1 MKTDCTE
8 EEIFR
13 ISSKE
18 ELKNLAA
25 RGKLSWKGK
34 KVVLDPFIGL
44 EFFYLI
50 EASGDIFSVTPK
62 IKIGA
67 REEDLSSCE
76 ALFAKGAL
84 QHQIF
89 RFWKEEIDPCWFS
102 SKTVTLL
109 ELKKIVE
116 DPDVPPLVWKC
127 PIPRWKPEPLPILK
141 LKDRTGAFAD
151 LWMDYGP
158 FGQVESGTAPEE
170 LFWEK
175 DLLETDFCKRYPS
188 TSFHENLAIGL
199 RQSPGIEIVGE
210 GGSIK
215 AIQPPSPTTQ
225 SRELSRNSNDKIFM
239 KLCTSY
245 YCPMDKVVKS
255 LIFLLDIGWTII
267 DAQGKKV
274 VRQGAAVWETQSLA
288 DRILVKGKIVYGQ
301 HETDIKNVMGAFT
314 RRDRFVNLSAS
325 EIGLLEFPQEWTAL
339 ADEEIVAEG
348 IAVKRHHVGLL
359 ENIVPIPPEYQSA
372 AWKEI
377 SLAEDFQGTLF
388 DYQNKGL
395 QWLSYLYR
403 SKFSG
408 LLADEMGLGKTIQ
421 VMAFLSTLSLSQP
434 VLIVMP
440 VSLLFHWKR
449 EFEKFLP
456 SLNVYL
462 HRGEKRL
469 QEIKDQQV
477 ILTSY
482 TQLRIDRLL
491 WESCDFEAI
500 ILDEA
505 QAIKNPDS
513 LTAQICCRLKSRFKL
528 AMTGTPIE
536 NRYED
541 LWSIFRFLMPELLG
555 ERKESPIFE
564 RVRKKIR
571 PFTLRRTKQE
581 VALQLPEKQE
591 QIIWI
596 DWEEEERSFYDQYL
610 KEKRSALV
618 QKVQQ
623 NGLSSQKMEILEL
636 ILRLR
641 QICCHPR
648 LVGGECASSKFERV
662 CSDLEEAIA
671 IGHKVLLYSQFTSVL
686 GLFRQWMEE
695 KGYPFAYLDG
705 QTKDREKAVSLFQND
720 PTVQVFLMSLKAG
733 GVGLN
738 LQAADYVFLYDPW
751 WNDAVERQAIDRAHR
766 MGQKNTVI
774 ARKYLITES
783 IEEKILKLQKQKT
796 SLSQNLLE
804 FDGDVEPINLE
815 QLYALLI

>member
-13 ISSKE
+13 SSSKE
-18 ELKNLAA
+18 ELKSLAA
-25 RGKLSWKGK
+25 KGKLTWKGK
-34 KVVLDPFIGL
+34 KVVLDPFTPL

-50 EASGDIFSVTPK
+50 EAIDESFLITAK
-62 IKIGA
+62 LKGA
-67 REEDLSSCE
+67 REEDLSTCE
-76 ALFAKGAL
+76 AVFSIGAL

-89 RFWKEEIDPCWFS
+89 HFWKEEIDPCWLKS
-102 SKTVTLL
+102 QTLSL
-109 ELKKIVE
+109 IELKALVE
-116 DPDVPPLVWKC
+116 DPDVPLLVWKC
-127 PIPRWKPEPLPILK
+127 PIPRWKLDPLPILK
-141 LKDRTGAFAD
+141 LKCRTGAFAD

-158 FGQVESGTAPEE
+158 FGLAEAGNSVEE

-175 DLLETDFCKRYPS
+175 DLLETDFMKKK
-188 TSFHENLAIGL
+188 
-199 RQSPGIEIVGE
+199 VE
-210 GGSIK
+210 GSH
-215 AIQPPSPTTQ
+215 
-225 SRELSRNSNDKIFM
+225 
-239 KLCTSY
+239 Y

-274 VRQGAAVWETQSLA
+274 VRQGAAILDTISQA
-288 DRILVKGKIVYGQ
+288 DHILVKGKVSYGQ

-314 RRDRFVNLSAS
+314 RRDRFVNLSS
-325 EIGLLEFPQEWTAL
+325 TEIGLLEFPQEWAAL
-339 ADEEIVAEG
+339 EGEEIVAEG
-348 IAVKRHHVGLL
+348 ILVKRHHVGLL
-359 ENIVPIPPEYQSA
+359 ENIVPIPPEYQPA
-372 AWKEI
+372 TWTDIQLEN
-377 SLAEDFQGTLF
+377 FQGELF
-388 DYQNKGL
+388 AYQKSGL

-408 LLADEMGLGKTIQ
+408 LLADEMGLGKTVQ
-421 VMAFLSTLSLSQP
+421 VMAFLSTLNLSAP
-434 VLIVMP
+434 ILIVMP

-456 SLNVYL
+456 SMNVYL
-462 HRGEKRL
+462 HRGENRL
-469 QEIKDQQV
+469 QELKTKQV

-482 TQLRIDRLL
+482 AQLRIDRIL
-491 WESCDFEAI
+491 WESLDFEAI

-513 LTAQICCRLKSRFKL
+513 QTAQICYRLRSRFKL

-541 LWSIFRFLMPELLG
+541 LWSLFRFLMPELLG
-555 ERKESPIFE
+555 EKKESPVFE
-564 RVRKKIR
+564 RIRKKIR

-591 QIIWI
+591 QIVWV
-596 DWEEEERSFYDQYL
+596 DWEEDQRSFYDQYL

-618 QKVQQ
+618 QKVTEH
-623 NGLSSQKMEILEL
+623 GLSSQKMEILEL

-641 QICCHPR
+641 QICCHPQ
-648 LVGGECASSKFERV
+648 LVGHAGESVKFQTV
-662 CSDLEEAIA
+662 CNDLEIAIA
-671 IGHKVLLYSQFTSVL
+671 TGHKVLLYSQFTSVL
-686 GLFRQWMEE
+686 GLFKAWMEE

-705 QTKDREKAVSLFQND
+705 QTKNREEAVNAFQTD
-720 PTVQVFLMSLKAG
+720 PKIQVFLMSLKAG

-751 WNDAVERQAIDRAHR
+751 WNEAAERQAIDRAHR

-774 ARKYLITES
+774 ARKYLIAMS

-796 SLSQNLLE
+796 ALSQNLLE
-804 FDGDVEPINLE
+804 FEGEVGPIGLE
-815 QLYALLI
+815 ELYALLLK

>member
-1 MKTDCTE
+1 MKPHSTE

-13 ISSKE
+13 SSSKE

-25 RGKLSWKGK
+25 RGQLAWKGK
-34 KVVLDPFIGL
+34 KVVLDPFIPL
-44 EFFYLI
+44 EFFLLI
-50 EASGDIFSVTPK
+50 EAFGENFKVNA
-62 IKIGA
+62 KIGK
-67 REEDLSSCE
+67 EDLSSCE
-76 ALFAKGAL
+76 AVFAKGAL
-84 QHQIF
+84 QHQFF
-89 RFWKEEIDPCWFS
+89 RFWKEEIDPRWFVS
-102 SKTVTLL
+102 STMTLM
-109 ELKKIVE
+109 ELKQLVE
-116 DPDVPPLVWKC
+116 DLDVPLLVWKC

-158 FGQVESGTAPEE
+158 FGKVEAGNSPEE

-175 DLLETDFCKRYPS
+175 DLLETDFIKKK
-188 TSFHENLAIGL
+188 
-199 RQSPGIEIVGE
+199 VE
-210 GGSIK
+210 GSH
-215 AIQPPSPTTQ
+215 
-225 SRELSRNSNDKIFM
+225 
-239 KLCTSY
+239 Y

-274 VRQGAAVWETQSLA
+274 VRQGAAVLNTAPQA
-288 DRILVKGKIVYGQ
+288 DRILLKGKIHYGQ
-301 HETDIKNVMGAFT
+301 HETDIKNVMGAFN
-314 RRDRFVNLSAS
+314 RRDRFINLSAS
-325 EIGLLEFPQEWTAL
+325 EIGLLEFPQEWIAI
-339 ADEEIVAEG
+339 AEEEIVAEG

-359 ENIVPIPPEYQSA
+359 EGIAPIPPEYQSA
-372 AWKEI
+372 AWEEVA
-377 SLAEDFQGTLF
+377 LTNFQGQLF
-388 DYQNKGL
+388 DYQKDGL

-403 SKFSG
+403 SRFSG

-421 VMAFLSTLSLSQP
+421 VMAFLSTLDLQKP

-449 EFEKFLP
+449 EFEKFVP
-456 SLNVYL
+456 SLDVYL
-462 HRGEKRL
+462 HRGEDRL
-469 QEIKDQQV
+469 QDVEELKKQKV

-482 TQLRIDRLL
+482 AQLRIDRLL
-491 WESCDFEAI
+491 WESLDFEAI

-505 QAIKNPDS
+505 QVIKNPES
-513 LTAQICCRLKSRFKL
+513 LTAQISCRLRSCFKL

-541 LWSIFRFLMPELLG
+541 LWSLFRFLMPELLG
-555 ERKESPIFE
+555 ERKEAPVFE

-591 QIIWI
+591 QIVWI
-596 DWEEEERSFYDQYL
+596 HWEEEQRSFYDQYL

-618 QKVQQ
+618 QKVHAE
-623 NGLSSQKMEILEL
+623 GLSSQKMEILEL

-641 QICCHPR
+641 QICCHPQ
-648 LVGGECASSKFERV
+648 LVTGEYAGESAKFETV
-662 CSDLEEAIA
+662 CNDLEMAIA
-671 IGHKVLLYSQFTSVL
+671 TGHKVLLYSQFTTVL
-686 GLFRQWMEE
+686 GLFRKWMEE
-695 KGYPFAYLDG
+695 KGYRYAYLDG
-705 QTKDREKAVSLFQND
+705 QTKEREKAVESFQTS
-720 PTVQVFLMSLKAG
+720 PEVQVFLMSLKAG

-751 WNDAVERQAIDRAHR
+751 WNEAVERQAIDRAHR

-774 ARKYLITES
+774 ARKYLVAES
-783 IEEKILKLQKQKT
+783 IEEKILKLQGQKR

-804 FDGDVEPINLE
+804 FEGEMQPISLE
-815 QLYALLI
+815 ELYLLLT

>member
-1 MKTDCTE
+1 MKPHSTE

-13 ISSKE
+13 SSSKE

-25 RGKLSWKGK
+25 RGQLAWKGK
-34 KVVLDPFIGL
+34 KIVLDPFTGL
-44 EFFYLI
+44 EFFLLI
-50 EASGDIFSVTPK
+50 DASGENFTVHAK
-62 IKIGA
+62 IKVGA

-76 ALFAKGAL
+76 AIFAKGAL

-89 RFWKEEIDPCWFS
+89 RFWKEEIDPRWFVS
-102 SKTVTLL
+102 NTVTLM
-109 ELKKIVE
+109 ELKQLVE

-158 FGQVESGTAPEE
+158 FGKVEAGNSPEE

-175 DLLETDFCKRYPS
+175 DLLETDFIKK
-188 TSFHENLAIGL
+188 T
-199 RQSPGIEIVGE
+199 VE
-210 GGSIK
+210 GSH
-215 AIQPPSPTTQ
+215 
-225 SRELSRNSNDKIFM
+225 
-239 KLCTSY
+239 Y

-274 VRQGAAVWETQSLA
+274 VRQGAAVLNTVPQA
-288 DRILVKGKIVYGQ
+288 DRVLLNGRIRYGQ
-301 HETDIKNVMGAFT
+301 HETDIKNVMGAFN
-314 RRDRFVNLSAS
+314 RRDRFINLSAS
-325 EIGLLEFPQEWTAL
+325 EIGLLEFPQEWTAI
-339 ADEEIVAEG
+339 AEEEIVAEG

-359 ENIVPIPPEYQSA
+359 EGIAPIPPEYQSA
-372 AWKEI
+372 AWEEVA
-377 SLAEDFQGTLF
+377 LTNFQGHLF
-388 DYQNKGL
+388 DYQKDGL
-395 QWLSYLYR
+395 QWLSFLYR
-403 SKFSG
+403 SRFSG

-421 VMAFLSTLSLSQP
+421 VMAFLSTLALQKP

-449 EFEKFLP
+449 EFEKFVP
-456 SLNVYL
+456 SLDVYL
-462 HRGEKRL
+462 HRGEDRVQVVEELKK
-469 QEIKDQQV
+469 QKV

-482 TQLRIDRLL
+482 AQLRIDRLL
-491 WESCDFEAI
+491 WESLDFEAI

-505 QAIKNPDS
+505 QVIKNPES
-513 LTAQICCRLKSRFKL
+513 LTAQISCRLRSCFKL

-541 LWSIFRFLMPELLG
+541 LWSLFRFLMPELLG
-555 ERKESPIFE
+555 ERKESPVFE
-564 RVRKKIR
+564 RIRKKIR

-591 QIIWI
+591 QVVWI
-596 DWEEEERSFYDQYL
+596 HWEEEQRSFYDQYL

-618 QKVQQ
+618 QKVHAE
-623 NGLSSQKMEILEL
+623 GLSSQKMEILEL

-648 LVGGECASSKFERV
+648 LVTGEYAGESAKFETV
-662 CSDLEEAIA
+662 CNDLEMAIA
-671 IGHKVLLYSQFTSVL
+671 TGHKVLLYSQFTTVL
-686 GLFRQWMEE
+686 GLFRKWMEE
-695 KGYPFAYLDG
+695 KGYRYAYLDG
-705 QTKDREKAVSLFQND
+705 QTKDREKAVESFQTSPD
-720 PTVQVFLMSLKAG
+720 VQVFLMSLKAG

-751 WNDAVERQAIDRAHR
+751 WNEAVERQAIDRAHR

-774 ARKYLITES
+774 ARKYLVAES
-783 IEEKILKLQKQKT
+783 IEEKILKLQGQKR

-804 FDGDVEPINLE
+804 FEGEMQPISLE
-815 QLYALLI
+815 ELYLLLT

>member
-13 ISSKE
+13 SSSKE
-18 ELKNLAA
+18 ELKRLAA
-25 RGKLSWKGK
+25 KGLLAWKGK
-34 KVVLDPFIGL
+34 KVVLDPFTGL

-50 EASGDIFSVTPK
+50 EAIGENFLVTAK
-62 IKIGA
+62 IKAGS
-67 REEDLSSCE
+67 REDDLSTCE
-76 ALFAKGAL
+76 AVVAKGAL

-89 RFWKEEIDPCWFS
+89 RFWKEEIDPCFLKS
-102 SKTVTLL
+102 QMLSLL
-109 ELKKIVE
+109 ELKTLFD

-141 LKDRTGAFAD
+141 LKCRTGAFAD
-151 LWMDYGP
+151 LWMDYGV
-158 FGQVESGTAPEE
+158 FGKTEAESSSEE

-175 DLLETDFCKRYPS
+175 DLLETDFMKKK
-188 TSFHENLAIGL
+188 
-199 RQSPGIEIVGE
+199 VE
-210 GGSIK
+210 GS
-215 AIQPPSPTTQ
+215 
-225 SRELSRNSNDKIFM
+225 
-239 KLCTSY
+239 CY

-274 VRQGAAVWETQSLA
+274 VRQGAAVLETRSQS
-288 DRILVKGKIVYGQ
+288 DHILVKGKVAYGK

-314 RRDRFVNLSAS
+314 RRDRFVNLSS
-325 EIGLLEFPQEWTAL
+325 TEIGLLEFPQEWTPL

-348 IAVKRHHVGLL
+348 ILVKRHHVGLL
-359 ENIVPIPPEYQSA
+359 ENIVPIPPEYNLA
-372 AWKEI
+372 DWKEVA
-377 SLAEDFQGTLF
+377 SMENFQGELF
-388 DYQNKGL
+388 DYQKSGL

-421 VMAFLSTLSLSQP
+421 VMAFLSTLELTAP

-449 EFEKFLP
+449 EFEKFVP
-456 SLNVYL
+456 SMNVYV
-462 HRGEKRL
+462 HRGEESL
-469 QEIKDQQV
+469 QDIEEIKKQQV

-482 TQLRIDRLL
+482 AQLRIDKML
-491 WESCDFEAI
+491 WESLDFEAI

-513 LTAQICCRLKSRFKL
+513 QAAQICCRLKSRFKL

-541 LWSIFRFLMPELLG
+541 LWSLFRFLMPELLG
-555 ERKESPIFE
+555 ERKESPVFE

-591 QIIWI
+591 QIVWVN
-596 DWEEEERSFYDQYL
+596 WEEEQRSFYDQYF

-618 QKVQQ
+618 QKVTER
-623 NGLSSQKMEILEL
+623 GLSSQKMEILEL

-641 QICCHPR
+641 QICCHPQ
-648 LVGGECASSKFERV
+648 LVGHAGESAKFQTV
-662 CSDLEEAIA
+662 CNDLEEAIA
-671 IGHKVLLYSQFTSVL
+671 TGHKVLLYSQFTSVL
-686 GLFRQWMEE
+686 GLFKTWMEE

-705 QTKDREKAVSLFQND
+705 QTKDREEAVNAFQTD
-720 PTVQVFLMSLKAG
+720 PKIQVFLMSIKAG

-751 WNDAVERQAIDRAHR
+751 WNEAVERQAIDRAHR

-774 ARKYLITES
+774 ARKYLVAMS
-783 IEEKILKLQKQKT
+783 IEEKILKLQKQKA

-804 FDGDVEPINLE
+804 FEGEIGPIGLE
-815 QLYALLI
+815 ELYALLEIT

>member
-1 MKTDCTE
+1 MKVDNTE
-8 EEIFR
+8 EEVFHS
-13 ISSKE
+13 SSKL
-18 ELKNLAA
+18 ELKNLATKGQLA
-25 RGKLSWKGK
+25 WNGK
-34 KVVLDPFIGL
+34 KVVLDPFAAM

-50 EASGDIFSVTPK
+50 EASGENFTVRGK
-62 IKIGA
+62 FKIGA

-76 ALFAKGAL
+76 AVFAKGAL

-89 RFWKEEIDPCWFS
+89 RFWKEEIDLKWLIS
-102 SKTVTLL
+102 HNLTLM
-109 ELKKIVE
+109 ELKRLVE
-116 DPDVPPLVWKC
+116 DPDVPTLVWKC

-158 FGQVESGTAPEE
+158 FGKVEAGNSPEE

-175 DLLETDFCKRYPS
+175 DLLETDFMKKK
-188 TSFHENLAIGL
+188 
-199 RQSPGIEIVGE
+199 VE
-210 GGSIK
+210 GSH
-215 AIQPPSPTTQ
+215 
-225 SRELSRNSNDKIFM
+225 
-239 KLCTSY
+239 Y

-274 VRQGAAVWETQSLA
+274 VRQGGAVLNTVAQEDHL
-288 DRILVKGKIVYGQ
+288 LVKGKISYGQ

-314 RRDRFVNLSAS
+314 RRDRFINLNTT
-325 EIGLLEFPQEWTAL
+325 EIGLLEFPAEWIPL
-339 ADEEIVAEG
+339 AEEEIVAEG
-348 IAVKRHHVGLL
+348 IRVKRHHVGLL
-359 ENIVPIPPEYQSA
+359 ESIAPIPPEYQEA
-372 AWKEI
+372 AWENVPPTE
-377 SLAEDFQGTLF
+377 SFQGQLF
-388 DYQNKGL
+388 DYQQHGL

-403 SKFSG
+403 SRFSG

-421 VMAFLSTLSLSQP
+421 VMAFLSTIELQKP

-449 EFEKFLP
+449 EFEKFIP
-456 SLNVYL
+456 SLAVYL
-462 HRGEKRL
+462 HRGEDRL
-469 QEIKDQQV
+469 QETEELKKQKV

-482 TQLRIDRLL
+482 AQLRIDRLL
-491 WESCDFEAI
+491 WESLDFEAI

-513 LTAQICCRLKSRFKL
+513 LTAQISCRLRSRFKL

-541 LWSIFRFLMPELLG
+541 LWSLFRFLMPELLG
-555 ERKESPIFE
+555 ERKEAPVFE

-591 QIIWI
+591 QVVWVN
-596 DWEEEERSFYDQYL
+596 WEEEQRSFYDQYL

-618 QKVQQ
+618 QKVSAE
-623 NGLSSQKMEILEL
+623 GLSSQKMEILEL

-641 QICCHPR
+641 QICCHPQ
-648 LVGGECASSKFERV
+648 LVTGEYAGESAKFERV
-662 CSDLEEAIA
+662 CNDLEEAIA
-671 IGHKVLLYSQFTSVL
+671 TGHKVLLYSQFTSIL
-686 GLFRQWMEE
+686 GLFKKWMEE
-695 KGYPFAYLDG
+695 KNYRYAYLDG
-705 QTKDREKAVSLFQND
+705 QTKDREKAVALFQND
-720 PTVQVFLMSLKAG
+720 PEVPVFLMSIKAG

-751 WNDAVERQAIDRAHR
+751 WNEAVERQAIDRAHR
-766 MGQKNTVI
+766 VGQKNTVI
-774 ARKYLITES
+774 ARKYLVAES
-783 IEEKILKLQKQKT
+783 IEEKILKLQGQKQ

-804 FDGDVEPINLE
+804 FEGEIQPIGLE
-815 QLYALLI
+815 ELYALVTS

>member
-1 MKTDCTE
+1 MNTDCTE

-34 KVVLDPFIGL
+34 KVVLDPFTGL

-50 EASGDIFSVTPK
+50 EASGDVFSVTPK

-158 FGQVESGTAPEE
+158 FGQVELGTDPAE

-175 DLLETDFCKRYPS
+175 DLLETDFMKRYP
-188 TSFHENLAIGL
+188 
-199 RQSPGIEIVGE
+199 
-210 GGSIK
+210 
-215 AIQPPSPTTQ
+215 
-225 SRELSRNSNDKIFM
+225 
-239 KLCTSY
+239 SY

-288 DRILVKGKIVYGQ
+288 DRILVKGKIAYGQ
-301 HETDIKNVMGAFT
+301 HETDIKNVMGAFN

-348 IAVKRHHVGLL
+348 IAIKRHHVGLL

-372 AWKEI
+372 AWEEI

-388 DYQNKGL
+388 DYQKNGL

-421 VMAFLSTLSLSQP
+421 VMAFLSTLSLSMP

-462 HRGEKRL
+462 HWGENRL

-491 WESCDFEAI
+491 WESSDFEAI

-513 LTAQICCRLKSRFKL
+513 LTAQISCRLKSRFKL

-596 DWEEEERSFYDQYL
+596 DWEEEERAFYDQYL
-610 KEKRSALV
+610 QEKRSALV

-648 LVGGECASSKFERV
+648 LVGEEASSAKFERV

-671 IGHKVLLYSQFTSVL
+671 TGHKVLLYSQFTSVL

-774 ARKYLITES
+774 ARKYLVAES

-804 FDGDVEPINLE
+804 FDGDVEPISLE

>member
-8 EEIFR
+8 EEILR
-13 ISSKE
+13 SSSKE
-18 ELKNLAA
+18 ELKSLAA
-25 RGKLSWKGK
+25 KGQLAWKGK
-34 KVVLDPFIGL
+34 KVVLDPFTGL

-50 EASGDIFSVTPK
+50 EALGEKFSIQAK
-62 IKIGA
+62 IKAGS

-76 ALFAKGAL
+76 AVFAKGAL

-89 RFWKEEIDPCWFS
+89 RFWKEEIDLCWLKS
-102 SKTVTLL
+102 QTLTLL
-109 ELKKIVE
+109 ELKNLVE
-116 DPDVPPLVWKC
+116 DPDVPSLVWKC

-158 FGQVESGTAPEE
+158 FGKTETSNSPEE

-175 DLLETDFCKRYPS
+175 DLLET
-188 TSFHENLAIGL
+188 N
-199 RQSPGIEIVGE
+199 
-210 GGSIK
+210 
-215 AIQPPSPTTQ
+215 
-225 SRELSRNSNDKIFM
+225 FM
-239 KLCTSY
+239 KKNVEGSHY

-267 DAQGKKV
+267 DVQGKKV
-274 VRQGAAVWETQSLA
+274 VRQGAAVLDTVSQT
-288 DRILVKGKIVYGQ
+288 DHILVKGKVAYGQ

-314 RRDRFVNLSAS
+314 RRDRFVNLSEN
-325 EIGLLEFPQEWTAL
+325 EIGLLEFPQEWTPL

-348 IAVKRHHVGLL
+348 IAVKQRHIGLL
-359 ENIVPIPPEYQSA
+359 ESIVPIPPEYQAA
-372 AWKEI
+372 AWEEI
-377 SLAEDFQGTLF
+377 FPAKSFQGQLF
-388 DYQNKGL
+388 DYQKSGL

-403 SKFSG
+403 SRFSG

-421 VMAFLSTLSLSQP
+421 VMAFLSTLEFSSP

-449 EFEKFLP
+449 EFEKFVP
-456 SLNVYL
+456 SIDVYL
-462 HRGEKRL
+462 HRGEDRL
-469 QEIKDQQV
+469 QDVEKLKKQKV

-482 TQLRIDRLL
+482 AQLRIDRLL
-491 WESCDFEAI
+491 WESLDFEAI

-513 LTAQICCRLKSRFKL
+513 LAAQVSCRLRSRFKL

-541 LWSIFRFLMPELLG
+541 LWSLFRFLMPELLG

-591 QIIWI
+591 QIVWVN
-596 DWEEEERSFYDQYL
+596 WEEEQRGFYDQYL
-610 KEKRSALV
+610 KEKRSAIV
-618 QKVQQ
+618 QKVTEQ
-623 NGLSSQKMEILEL
+623 GLSSQKMEILEL

-641 QICCHPR
+641 QICCHPQ
-648 LVGGECASSKFERV
+648 LVGEAAESAKFLTV
-662 CSDLEEAIA
+662 CNDLEEAIA
-671 IGHKVLLYSQFTSVL
+671 TGHKVLLYSQFTSVL
-686 GLFRQWMEE
+686 GLFKKWMEE
-695 KGYPFAYLDG
+695 KGYRFAYLDG
-705 QTKDREKAVSLFQND
+705 QTKNREEAVYSFQND
-720 PTVQVFLMSLKAG
+720 PAVQIFLISLKAG

-751 WNDAVERQAIDRAHR
+751 WNEAVERQAIDRAHR

-774 ARKYLITES
+774 ARKYLVAES
-783 IEEKILKLQKQKT
+783 IEEKILKLQGQKT

-804 FDGDVEPINLE
+804 FEGEVQPISLE
-815 QLYALLI
+815 ELYALIT

>member
-1 MKTDCTE
+1 MK
-8 EEIFR
+8 R
-13 ISSKE
+13 
-18 ELKNLAA
+18 LAA
-25 RGKLSWKGK
+25 KGQLAWNGK
-34 KVVLDPFIGL
+34 KVVLDPFTGL

-50 EASGDIFSVTPK
+50 EAIDESFLVTAK
-62 IKIGA
+62 IKAGA
-67 REEDLSSCE
+67 REEDLSTCE
-76 ALFAKGAL
+76 AVFAGGAL

-89 RFWKEEIDPCWFS
+89 RFWKEEIDPCWLKS
-102 SKTVTLL
+102 QKLSLI
-109 ELKKIVE
+109 ELKTLVE

-141 LKDRTGAFAD
+141 LKCRTGAFAD

-158 FGQVESGTAPEE
+158 FGKTEASNSVEE

-175 DLLETDFCKRYPS
+175 DLLETDFMKK
-188 TSFHENLAIGL
+188 N
-199 RQSPGIEIVGE
+199 VE
-210 GGSIK
+210 GSH
-215 AIQPPSPTTQ
+215 
-225 SRELSRNSNDKIFM
+225 
-239 KLCTSY
+239 Y

-255 LIFLLDIGWTII
+255 LIFLLDIGWTIV

-274 VRQGAAVWETQSLA
+274 VRQGAAVLETSSQA
-288 DRILVKGKIVYGQ
+288 DHILVKGKVSYGQ
-301 HETDIKNVMGAFT
+301 HETDIKNVIGAFT
-314 RRDRFVNLSAS
+314 RRDRFVNLSSS
-325 EIGLLEFPQEWTAL
+325 EIGLLEFPQEWAAL

-348 IAVKRHHVGLL
+348 ISVKRHHVGLL
-359 ENIVPIPPEYQSA
+359 ESIVPIPPEYNLANWEEA
-372 AWKEI
+372 APMKN
-377 SLAEDFQGTLF
+377 FQGELF
-388 DYQNKGL
+388 DYQKSGL

-421 VMAFLSTLSLSQP
+421 VMAFLSTLELTAP

-449 EFEKFLP
+449 EFEKFVP
-456 SLNVYL
+456 SMNVYL
-462 HRGEKRL
+462 HRGQESL
-469 QEIKDQQV
+469 QDIEELKKQQV

-482 TQLRIDRLL
+482 AQLRIDRTL
-491 WESCDFEAI
+491 WESLDFEAI

-513 LTAQICCRLKSRFKL
+513 LTSQISCRLRSRFKL

-541 LWSIFRFLMPELLG
+541 LWSLFRFLMPELLG
-555 ERKESPIFE
+555 EKKESPVFE

-591 QIIWI
+591 QIVWVN
-596 DWEEEERSFYDQYL
+596 WEEDQRAFYDQYL
-610 KEKRSALV
+610 KEKRSVLV
-618 QKVQQ
+618 QKVTAH
-623 NGLSSQKMEILEL
+623 GLSSQKMEILEL

-641 QICCHPR
+641 QICCHPQ
-648 LVGGECASSKFERV
+648 LVGHAEESAKFQTV
-662 CSDLEEAIA
+662 CNDLEEAIA
-671 IGHKVLLYSQFTSVL
+671 TGHKVLLYSQFTSVL
-686 GLFRQWMEE
+686 GLFKAWMEE

-705 QTKDREKAVSLFQND
+705 QTKDREEAVNAFQTD
-720 PTVQVFLMSLKAG
+720 PKIQVFLMSLKAG

-751 WNDAVERQAIDRAHR
+751 WNEAVERQAIDRAHR

-774 ARKYLITES
+774 ARKYLVAMS
-783 IEEKILKLQKQKT
+783 IEEKILKLQGQKT

-804 FDGDVEPINLE
+804 FEGEVGPIGLE
-815 QLYALLI
+815 ELYALLEVT

>member
-13 ISSKE
+13 SSSKE
-18 ELKNLAA
+18 ELKSLAVK
-25 RGKLSWKGK
+25 GQLTWKGK
-34 KVVLDPFIGL
+34 KVVLDPFTHL

-50 EASGDIFSVTPK
+50 EA
-62 IKIGA
+62 IGENFLITGKMKGT
-67 REEDLSSCE
+67 REEDLSTCE
-76 ALFAKGAL
+76 AVFASGAL

-89 RFWKEEIDPCWFS
+89 RFWKEEIDPCWLKS
-102 SKTVTLL
+102 QTVSLL
-109 ELKKIVE
+109 ELKTLVE

-141 LKDRTGAFAD
+141 LKCRTGAFAD
-151 LWMDYGP
+151 LWMDYGL
-158 FGQVESGTAPEE
+158 FGLAEAGSSNEE

-175 DLLETDFCKRYPS
+175 DLLETDFIKKK
-188 TSFHENLAIGL
+188 
-199 RQSPGIEIVGE
+199 VE
-210 GGSIK
+210 GSH
-215 AIQPPSPTTQ
+215 
-225 SRELSRNSNDKIFM
+225 
-239 KLCTSY
+239 Y

-274 VRQGAAVWETQSLA
+274 VRQGAAILDTISQA
-288 DRILVKGKIVYGQ
+288 DHILVKGKVSYGQ

-314 RRDRFVNLSAS
+314 RRDRFVNLSS
-325 EIGLLEFPQEWTAL
+325 TEIGLLEFPQEWIPL
-339 ADEEIVAEG
+339 ADEEIVHEG
-348 IAVKRHHVGLL
+348 ISVKRHHVGLL
-359 ENIVPIPPEYQSA
+359 ENIVPIPPEYQ
-372 AWKEI
+372 
-377 SLAEDFQGTLF
+377 LANWEDITPLENFQGKLF
-388 DYQNKGL
+388 DYQKSGL

-421 VMAFLSTLSLSQP
+421 VMAFLSTLEFAAP

-449 EFEKFLP
+449 EFERFLP
-456 SLNVYL
+456 SMNVYL
-462 HRGEKRL
+462 HRGEERL
-469 QEIKDQQV
+469 QDIEALKTSQV

-482 TQLRIDRLL
+482 AQLRIDQIL
-491 WESCDFEAI
+491 WESLDFEAI

-513 LTAQICCRLKSRFKL
+513 QAAQISCRLRSRFKL

-541 LWSIFRFLMPELLG
+541 LWSLFRFLMPELLG
-555 ERKESPIFE
+555 ERKESPVFE

-591 QIIWI
+591 QIVWV
-596 DWEEEERSFYDQYL
+596 DWEEEQRDFYDQYL

-618 QKVQQ
+618 QKVTEH
-623 NGLSSQKMEILEL
+623 GLSSQKMEILEL

-641 QICCHPR
+641 QICCHPQ
-648 LVGGECASSKFERV
+648 LVGHAGESAKFQTV
-662 CSDLEEAIA
+662 CNDLEMAIA
-671 IGHKVLLYSQFTSVL
+671 TGHKVLLYSQFTSVL
-686 GLFRQWMEE
+686 KLFKTWMEE

-705 QTKDREKAVSLFQND
+705 QTKDREEAVNAFQTD
-720 PTVQVFLMSLKAG
+720 PKIQVFLMSLKAG

-738 LQAADYVFLYDPW
+738 LQAADYVFIYDPW
-751 WNDAVERQAIDRAHR
+751 WNEAVERQAIDRAHR

-774 ARKYLITES
+774 ARKYLVAMS
-783 IEEKILKLQKQKT
+783 IEEKILKLQAQKT

-804 FDGDVEPINLE
+804 FEGEIGPIGLE
-815 QLYALLI
+815 ELYALLEVT

>member
-13 ISSKE
+13 SSSKE
-18 ELKNLAA
+18 ELKSLAA
-25 RGKLSWKGK
+25 KGLLAWKGK
-34 KVVLDPFIGL
+34 KVVLDPFTGL

-50 EASGDIFSVTPK
+50 EAVGENFSVTAK
-62 IKIGA
+62 MKAGG
-67 REEDLSSCE
+67 REDDLSTCE
-76 ALFAKGAL
+76 VVFAKGAL

-89 RFWKEEIDPCWFS
+89 RFWKEEIDPSWLKS
-102 SKTVTLL
+102 QMLSVL
-109 ELKKIVE
+109 ELKTLVE

-141 LKDRTGAFAD
+141 LKCRTGAFAD
-151 LWMDYGP
+151 LWMDYGA
-158 FGQVESGTAPEE
+158 FGKTEAGSSIEE

-175 DLLETDFCKRYPS
+175 DLLETDFMKKK
-188 TSFHENLAIGL
+188 
-199 RQSPGIEIVGE
+199 VE
-210 GGSIK
+210 GSH
-215 AIQPPSPTTQ
+215 
-225 SRELSRNSNDKIFM
+225 
-239 KLCTSY
+239 Y

-274 VRQGAAVWETQSLA
+274 IRQGAAVLDTSSQA
-288 DRILVKGKIVYGQ
+288 DHILVKGKVAYGQ

-314 RRDRFVNLSAS
+314 RRDRFVNLSS
-325 EIGLLEFPQEWTAL
+325 TEIGLLEFPQEWTAL
-339 ADEEIVAEG
+339 ADEEIVSEG
-348 IAVKRHHVGLL
+348 ILVKRHHVGLL
-359 ENIVPIPPEYQSA
+359 ESVVQIPPEYN
-372 AWKEI
+372 
-377 SLAEDFQGTLF
+377 LAEWKDTPVENFQGELF
-388 DYQNKGL
+388 EYQKSGL

-421 VMAFLSTLSLSQP
+421 VMAFLSTLELTAP

-449 EFEKFLP
+449 EFEKFVP
-456 SLNVYL
+456 SMRVYV
-462 HRGEKRL
+462 HRGQECL
-469 QEIKDQQV
+469 QDINELKKQQV

-482 TQLRIDRLL
+482 AQLRINRML
-491 WESCDFEAI
+491 WESLDFEAI

-505 QAIKNPDS
+505 QAIKNPDA

-541 LWSIFRFLMPELLG
+541 LWSLFRFLMPELLG
-555 ERKESPIFE
+555 ERKESPVFE

-591 QIIWI
+591 QIVWV
-596 DWEEEERSFYDQYL
+596 DWEEDQRAFYDQYL

-618 QKVQQ
+618 QKVTER
-623 NGLSSQKMEILEL
+623 GLSSQKMEILEL

-641 QICCHPR
+641 QICCHPQ
-648 LVGGECASSKFERV
+648 LVGRAGESAKFQTV
-662 CSDLEEAIA
+662 CNDLEEAIA
-671 IGHKVLLYSQFTSVL
+671 TGHKVLLYSQFTSVL
-686 GLFRQWMEE
+686 GLFKAWMEE

-705 QTKDREKAVSLFQND
+705 QTKNREEAVQSFQMD
-720 PTVQVFLMSLKAG
+720 PKIQVFLMSLKAG

-751 WNDAVERQAIDRAHR
+751 WNEAVERQAIDRAHR

-774 ARKYLITES
+774 ARKYLVAES
-783 IEEKILKLQKQKT
+783 IEEKILKLQGQKT
-796 SLSQNLLE
+796 ALSQNLLE
-804 FDGDVEPINLE
+804 FEGEIGPIGLE
-815 QLYALLI
+815 ELYALLEVT